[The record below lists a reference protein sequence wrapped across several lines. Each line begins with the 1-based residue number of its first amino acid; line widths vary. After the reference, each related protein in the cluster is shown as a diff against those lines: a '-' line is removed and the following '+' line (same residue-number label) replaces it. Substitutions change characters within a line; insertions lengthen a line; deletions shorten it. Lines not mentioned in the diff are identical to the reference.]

1 MAEGLLTTEQ
11 VAARFDVS
19 TMTVIRW
26 CRQGLLP
33 GAVQVGRKRGGIWL
47 IPEDALQGFTRP
59 TPGPKRKRKRE

>member
-1 MAEGLLTTEQ
+1 VAEGYLTTDQ

-33 GAVQVGRKRGGIWL
+33 GAVQVGEGRRSIWL

-59 TPGPKRKRKRE
+59 TPGPKRKRR